1 MLDPVLEAWDGWMI
15 RASHLNGSRALAVRH
30 AGHTSRLADRGFVAR
45 VPRFVPQRVSDE

>member
-1 MLDPVLEAWDGWMI
+1 MI